1 MLTVL
6 RKEIS
11 LFFSSLIAYL
21 VIAVF
26 LIINGV
32 FLWVLPDSNILSQGY
47 ASLDQLF
54 GISPYVFMFLVPAVT
69 MRMFAE
75 EKKTGTIEILAT
87 KPISDLQII
96 LGKFLAGTLL
106 VLLAL
111 LPTLVYFYTVYDLAA
126 PTGNVDVGATMG
138 SYIGLFFI
146 GAVYVSMG
154 IFASSI
160 TDNQIV
166 SFILAFF
173 LCFLSYSLLDWVKDL
188 EMWSPSI
195 QEVLRS
201 LALQSHYASISR
213 GVIDSRD
220 LTYFLGLM
228 ATFIVFTKTQL
239 AARKW

>member
-1 MLTVL
+1 MFTVF

-32 FLWVLPDSNILSQGY
+32 FLWVLPESNILSEGY
-47 ASLDQLF
+47 ASLEQLF
-54 GISPYVFMFLVPAVT
+54 SISPYVFMFLVPAVT

-75 EKKTGTIEILAT
+75 EQKTGTIEILAT
-87 KPISDLQII
+87 KPISDVQII
-96 LGKFLAGTLL
+96 IGKFLAGTVL

-111 LPTLVYFYTVYDLAA
+111 LPTLVYFYTIYDLAA
-126 PTGNVDVGATMG
+126 PVGNVDIGATVG
-138 SYIGLFFI
+138 SYIGLFLI

-154 IFASSI
+154 VFASSV

-188 EMWSPSI
+188 EMWSSSL
-195 QEVLRS
+195 QEVFRGI
-201 LALQSHYASISR
+201 ALQSHYASISR
-213 GVIDSRD
+213 GVLDSRD
-220 LTYFLGLM
+220 IVYFLGVV
-228 ATFIVFTKTQL
+228 TIFIVLTKTQL